1 MSVIAALDMAS
12 LEPALRGAIG
22 RSRTGRDVITPRL
35 VEAFR
40 ATIQDD
46 DAEAQTGDPAPLA
59 IHWCLAPATTRI
71 SDLGPDGH
79 TAHGDFLP
87 EIPLER
93 RMWAGGRLTFHDTL
107 RVGDTVERVSRIA
120 DVTVKQGRSGTLCFV
135 AIDHEVATGRGPALT
150 ERQDLVFRAA
160 EGPRGATP
168 EPAPAAEWR
177 HAGTTD
183 PVLLFRYSALTFNG
197 HRIHYD
203 QPYVTGVEH
212 YPGLIVHGPLQATL
226 LLDFAARIHGAP
238 PRRFGFRAMSP
249 LFAGEP
255 YALGAAS
262 REAAAGERR
271 LDLWVGRED
280 GGMTM
285 RAEASW

>member
-1 MSVIAALDMAS
+1 MSMQAAFDTAS
-12 LEPALRGAIG
+12 LEGALAGAVG
-22 RSRTGRDVITPRL
+22 RRRSGRDVITPRL

-46 DAEAQTGDPAPLA
+46 DAAAQTGDPAPLA

-79 TAHGDFLP
+79 TVHGDFLP

-93 RMWAGGRLTFHDTL
+93 RMWAGGVLTFHDTL
-107 RVGDTVERVSRIA
+107 RVGDTIERVSEIA
-120 DVTVKQGRSGTLCFV
+120 DVAVKQGRSGTLCFV
-135 AIDHEVATGRGPALT
+135 AIDHAITTGRGPALS

-160 EGPRGATP
+160 EGPRGAAP
-168 EPAPAAEWR
+168 EPAPAAEWE
-177 HAGTTD
+177 HTGTTD

-226 LLDFAARIHGAP
+226 LLDFAARIHGAA
-238 PRRFGFRAMSP
+238 PRRFNFRALSP
-249 LFAGEP
+249 LFVGEP
-255 YALGAAS
+255 YALGAAA
-262 REAAAGERR
+262 RDAASGESR
-271 LDLWVGRED
+271 LDLWVRRQD

-285 RAEASW
+285 RAEASR